1 MTYTAESLAQL
12 SDGQLDD
19 VIEAVVMGKPPEP
32 GLLHRLKRSAVRR
45 YARLRGHG
53 SASEVPGYASHYAGM
68 GLVLEQM
75 LARGFTV
82 AVAPGGVVWV
92 AGAGREIKYVGGGS
106 LAMPRTVAIGAVLAV
121 QGG

>member
-12 SDGQLDD
+12 SDGQLDN
-19 VIEAVVMGKPPEP
+19 VIAALVMGQPPAP

-45 YARLRGHG
+45 YAQFRGHG
-53 SASEVPGYASHYAGM
+53 STSEVPGYSRHSAGM
-68 GLVLEQM
+68 GLVIEQM